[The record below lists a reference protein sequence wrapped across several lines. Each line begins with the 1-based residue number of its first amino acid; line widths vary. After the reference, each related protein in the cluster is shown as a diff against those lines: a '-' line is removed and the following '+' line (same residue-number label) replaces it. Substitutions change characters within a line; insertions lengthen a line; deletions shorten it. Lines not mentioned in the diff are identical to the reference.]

1 MRIIVICLLGSC
13 LVIAACGGS
22 VPETRFYQLAS
33 TTHAAEH
40 TGATALAVEALTTDG
55 AYDDERMVYR
65 VNPYRLD
72 YYNYHRWSAA
82 PGTLIG
88 NYIEQAFAKSGRF
101 RAVVHEASEATPV
114 VLGGRVIALEE
125 IDSTKASWQ
134 GRIVI
139 ELTLTDNATNQVLWS
154 EQFEETENLPVQNPE
169 GLARAISA
177 ALDRIVKRAIPSVA
191 AAAEKQTQV
200 HEARAAQR
208 Q

>member
-1 MRIIVICLLGSC
+1 MRIITIA
-13 LVIAACGGS
+13 LVVAACGGS

-33 TTHAAEH
+33 TTKGGEHSGAA
-40 TGATALAVEALTTDG
+40 ALAVEALSTDG

-88 NYIEQAFAKSGRF
+88 NYIQQAFAKSGRF

-114 VLGGRVIALEE
+114 VLGGRVVALEE
-125 IDSTKASWQ
+125 VDSTTTKWQ

-154 EQFEETENLPVQNPE
+154 EQFEETESLPVQTPE
-169 GLARAISA
+169 GLARAISV
-177 ALDRIVKRAIPSVA
+177 ALDRIVKKAVPAVA
-191 AAAEKQTQV
+191 EVAERQTQV

-208 Q
+208 AMRIR